1 MDLFI
6 NQLFPFHNTPS
17 GSHTRNER
25 LHSPENPSENAQQ
38 TNHQAPSPAVKRSHI
53 SPREQSPTVC
63 TAYSPVEAFS
73 HARAAVLESIGSLS
87 IQTKRPSRNPTSS
100 DPFSDDSDENLARK
114 VRLELNFANAG
125 TNRERRRIDKQLYA
139 LQVDQNRDVEGRRSL
154 FNAAVLESRAHT
166 LEAARESGD
175 MREMLHLIRTQLTRD
190 LGSLCNQ
197 ALFDHPGARTEKTVL
212 RYQKAII
219 AVVDRIV
226 AACKANDKR
235 LDKRLAR
242 KTFHRTLR

>member
-6 NQLFPFHNTPS
+6 NQLFPFHNIS
-17 GSHTRNER
+17 SDSHARDGR
-25 LHSPENPSENAQQ
+25 LHSTEKPSGNGQQ
-38 TNHQAPSPAVKRSHI
+38 TNYQVPSPALKRSHI
-53 SPREQSPTVC
+53 SPTKQSPTVY

-73 HARAAVLESIGSLS
+73 HARTAVLECIGSLS
-87 IQTKRPSRNPTSS
+87 IQSKRPSGNPTSL

-114 VRLELNFANAG
+114 VRLESNFADAR
-125 TNRERRRIDKQLYA
+125 TNRDRRRIDKQLYA
-139 LQVDQNRDVEGRRSL
+139 LQVDQNRDVERRRSF
-154 FNAAVLESRAHT
+154 FNAAVLESRART